1 MWFYIGTSIGKY
13 INVMGSEFQIFLTE
27 IYRDGHKFIACDPIK
42 VNDSSYRVYFFE
54 VDNDNIDIKRLIG
67 YINFESK
74 TYVDI
79 VNGSCLSYRG
89 C

>member
-27 IYRDGHKFIACDPIK
+27 IYRDGHKFITCDPIR
-42 VNDSSYRVYFFE
+42 VNDNSYRVYFFE
-54 VDNDNIDIKRLIG
+54 VDNENIDIKRLIG
-67 YINFESK
+67 YVNTESK
-74 TYVDI
+74 IFVDI